1 MKKFFTILVVAITMM
16 ALPANAQLGLGWGL
30 RGGLN
35 LVSMSTDESTF
46 DSSNRA
52 GWFFGPTAKFTVPLI
67 GIGLDIS
74 ALYDQRTSEFNNQ
87 TVKEQNIFIPI
98 NLRYQVGLGSLA
110 SAFVKAGPQ
119 FGWNIGSK
127 TYQAIKDGNTGE
139 FKLKDSNTS
148 LNIGVGINALSHLEV
163 GINYNIV
170 LGKTGDLTVTDAA
183 TNAYNNSKSRTNA
196 WQLNVAYFF

>member
-67 GIGLDIS
+67 GLGLDIS

>member
-67 GIGLDIS
+67 GLGLDIS

-170 LGKTGDLTVTDAA
+170 LGKTGDLTVKDAA
-183 TNAYNNSKSRTNA
+183 KNAYNSKSRTNA

>member
-1 MKKFFTILVVAITMM
+1 MKKFFTTMVVALTLM
-16 ALPANAQLGLGWGL
+16 ALPAQAQLGLGWGL

-35 LVSMSTDESTF
+35 LVSMSSDESTF

-52 GWFFGPTAKFTVPLI
+52 GWFFGPTAKFTIPLI
-67 GIGLDIS
+67 GIGLDVS
-74 ALYDQRTSEFNNQ
+74 ALYDQRTSEFEGQ
-87 TVKEQNIFIPI
+87 SVKEQNVFIPI
-98 NLRYQVGLGSLA
+98 NLRYQVGLGSVA

-127 TYQAIKDGNTGE
+127 TYAAVKDGNTGE

-148 LNIGVGINALSHLEV
+148 INLGVGINALSHLEV

-170 LGKTGDLTVTDAA
+170 LGKTGDLTVKDAA

>member
-170 LGKTGDLTVTDAA
+170 LGKTGDLTVKDAA
-183 TNAYNNSKSRTNA
+183 TNAYNSKSRTNA

>member
-1 MKKFFTILVVAITMM
+1 MM

-74 ALYDQRTSEFNNQ
+74 ALYDQRTSELNNQ

-119 FGWNIGSK
+119 FGRNISNK
-127 TYQAIKDGNTGE
+127 TYQAIKDGNTGA

>member
-1 MKKFFTILVVAITMM
+1 MKKFFTTMVVALTLM
-16 ALPANAQLGLGWGL
+16 ALPAQAQLGLGWGL

-35 LVSMSTDESTF
+35 LVSMSSDKSTF

-52 GWFFGPTAKFTVPLI
+52 GWFFGPTAKFTIPLI
-67 GIGLDIS
+67 GIGLDVS
-74 ALYDQRTSEFNNQ
+74 ALYDQRTSELEGQ
-87 TVKEQNIFIPI
+87 SVKEQNVFVPI
-98 NLRYQVGLGSLA
+98 NLRYQVGLGSVA

-119 FGWNIGSK
+119 FGWNIGKK
-127 TYQAIKDGNTGE
+127 TYQAVKNGDLGE
-139 FKLKDSNTS
+139 FKLKDPNTS

-170 LGKTGDLTVTDAA
+170 LGKTGDLTVMDAA
-183 TNAYNNSKSRTNA
+183 TNAYKNSKSRTNA

>member
-170 LGKTGDLTVTDAA
+170 LGKTGDLTVKDAK
-183 TNAYNNSKSRTNA
+183 NAYNSKSRTNA

>member
-1 MKKFFTILVVAITMM
+1 MKKFFTILVVAISMM

>member
-74 ALYDQRTSEFNNQ
+74 ALYDQRTSELNNQ

-170 LGKTGDLTVTDAA
+170 LGKTGDLTVKDAA
-183 TNAYNNSKSRTNA
+183 KNAYNSKSRTNA

>member
-74 ALYDQRTSEFNNQ
+74 ALYDQRTSELNNQ

-127 TYQAIKDGNTGE
+127 TYQSIKDGNTGE

>member
-74 ALYDQRTSEFNNQ
+74 ALYDQRTSELNNQ